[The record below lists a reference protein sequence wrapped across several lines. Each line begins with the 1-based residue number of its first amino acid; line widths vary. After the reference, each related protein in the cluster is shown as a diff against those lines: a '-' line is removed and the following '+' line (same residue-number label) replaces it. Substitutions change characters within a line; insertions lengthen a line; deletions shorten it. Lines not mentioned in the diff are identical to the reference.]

1 MYKTKERV
9 YSTNFS
15 T

>member
-1 MYKTKERV
+1 MNKLV

-15 T
+15 